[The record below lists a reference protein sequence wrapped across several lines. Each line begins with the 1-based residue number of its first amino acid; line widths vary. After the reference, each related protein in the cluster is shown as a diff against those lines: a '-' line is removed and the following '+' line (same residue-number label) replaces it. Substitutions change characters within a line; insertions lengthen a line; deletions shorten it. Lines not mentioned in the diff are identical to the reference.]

1 MANAN
6 PFLFGDQAPASNEPP
21 NPFLGMGQAAPPSAM
36 AANPFMTAQPA
47 QGGFYPGQAFAP
59 QPSAEA
65 ANPFASYGAQPA
77 FQAPTYGNQ
86 TWQAQP
92 PPHQAQNQQQCQ
104 GQFGQYTQV
113 MADSTAQPE
122 VTPSIATHQAT
133 PMASNPFAQAPTEA
147 ESAEKAKEDIENNA
161 RLEEEAK
168 AKAEAEEKARLEAEA
183 EAKAEA
189 EEKARLEAV
198 ADAKAK
204 LEAEVARWEGE
215 AKAKAEA
222 DAKALAEELARLA
235 AEEANAKALA
245 EEKARLEAVAEAKA
259 KLEAEEKAELQAEE
273 KAELEAEKIEQ
284 DLPPPPPPADLAN
297 PFADVVTVTESE
309 PPPPPPA
316 VEDTVEAK
324 EEGFSGIFTSEN
336 KDTNQLGV
344 DSLAAAISASD
355 LNADNEEKT
364 EEAATTISVED
375 SPPRKESPE
384 PVAAIGGLGA
394 SLFGTSD
401 APMEGAGGGTGAKLF
416 PDLPDYSDD
425 SEPDVRGGAVS
436 TGDAI
441 FADMPAVPD
450 YRSTGASIFG
460 ASEESATNT
469 TGATLFDVE
478 APKEARPEL
487 GAMSGWDE
495 VFDQKFETVTGGAN
509 QGLDP
514 FGGSS
519 RPPGVQMTGT
529 AAFGVEDDGFGGD
542 DFGTQAAPKATPL
555 IARRN
560 GADENPFLP
569 SEREYNPDDPDFEV
583 DGPLYDDDTSRPIEA
598 FPRVNDVVEGWEMY
612 IRHPPKKK
620 MTANRFWKKVY
631 VRLVTQA
638 DVPCV
643 QLFETKESKDAFQ
656 ELPLQAAYSL
666 SDVSHQVFDQY
677 SKIFTIKLQYIFY
690 KERAGIRPGQVTK
703 MQKLTGKL
711 GFLAKAVE
719 DADYQGVKEFASDMK
734 KLGVPLEHAPQVS
747 ELLKIG
753 STSYDDVRQFS
764 VAVEEKLFRMDAM
777 RDRSITYK
785 SEEIQ
790 LNAVDEV
797 YVEQTKSGHVIKQLC
812 RNRVFFCSFLSEM
825 PDIELGVN
833 DISRMGLEVVGR
845 HDILPVPTEQWIRY
859 EDVDFHSIVDKKEFE
874 KNDHI
879 IKFRPP
885 DACYLEIMRFRVRP
899 PKARELPMQARCN
912 FQITGQRVEI
922 RADMM
927 IPYPHT
933 KAWGQVPCEDVA
945 MRIPLPECWI
955 YQFRTEKAHLSLSQL
970 AAGNIS
976 LGSRMGSVKSA
987 HRRAGKVKGLERFLG
1002 TMETQAQELME
1013 CSSGQAKYEH
1023 QHKAIV
1029 WRVPRLPKLGQGSYT
1044 NHEFVC
1050 KLALTSFDQMPA
1062 DFDKHFYVEFTQ
1074 PATTVSNCVL
1084 RSVSVIGG
1092 SGEPPEKHVKYLARH
1107 EYKLEIEFTEKQM
1120 NTYAVAAKLPVKEP
1134 TPPESPQGDPDF
1146 PEERAKDSDS
1156 DSD

>member
-316 VEDTVEAK
+316 VDDTVEAK

-812 RNRVFFCSFLSEM
+812 RNRVFFCSFLS
-825 PDIELGVN
+825 G
-833 DISRMGLEVVGR
+833 
-845 HDILPVPTEQWIRY
+845 
-859 EDVDFHSIVDKKEFE
+859 K
-874 KNDHI
+874 
-879 IKFRPP
+879 PP
-885 DACYLEIMRFRVRP
+885 
-899 PKARELPMQARCN
+899 
-912 FQITGQRVEI
+912 
-922 RADMM
+922 
-927 IPYPHT
+927 
-933 KAWGQVPCEDVA
+933 
-945 MRIPLPECWI
+945 
-955 YQFRTEKAHLSLSQL
+955 
-970 AAGNIS
+970 
-976 LGSRMGSVKSA
+976 
-987 HRRAGKVKGLERFLG
+987 
-1002 TMETQAQELME
+1002 
-1013 CSSGQAKYEH
+1013 
-1023 QHKAIV
+1023 
-1029 WRVPRLPKLGQGSYT
+1029 
-1044 NHEFVC
+1044 
-1050 KLALTSFDQMPA
+1050 
-1062 DFDKHFYVEFTQ
+1062 FY
-1074 PATTVSNCVL
+1074 
-1084 RSVSVIGG
+1084 
-1092 SGEPPEKHVKYLARH
+1092 
-1107 EYKLEIEFTEKQM
+1107 
-1120 NTYAVAAKLPVKEP
+1120 
-1134 TPPESPQGDPDF
+1134 
-1146 PEERAKDSDS
+1146 
-1156 DSD
+1156 